1 MVDGLHV
8 AVAGGAGVLAGG
20 INAIAG
26 GGTLI
31 SFPALQ
37 AVGLSSLDANVTNL
51 VALTPS
57 YLAGSYA
64 QRADLDGQG
73 ATVRR
78 LSVVAGAGAL
88 AGSVL
93 LVEVSAST
101 FKVVVPFL
109 ILLSCAALLV
119 QGRLRALLE
128 RRRAARTGPVRERFL
143 EYVTLFLSSVYGGF
157 FGAGLGIMLLAVL
170 GLFSDDAWARLN
182 ALKQVL
188 SLIVSVVASA
198 FLAFSG
204 HVVWTL
210 AGVVAV
216 GGIVGGFAGGRL
228 VRVVNPSVL
237 RVLVVLFGVAVAIH
251 YWV

>member
-1 MVDGLHV
+1 MVDGLHY
-8 AVAGGAGVLAGG
+8 AVAAGAGVLAGG
-20 INAIAG
+20 VNAIAG

-37 AVGLSSLDANVTNL
+37 AIGLSSIDANVTNL
-51 VALTPS
+51 VALTPG

-64 QRADLDGQG
+64 QRADLEGQG
-73 ATVRR
+73 PTVRR
-78 LSVVAGAGAL
+78 LSLVAGAGAL
-88 AGSVL
+88 GGSIL
-93 LVEVSAST
+93 LVEVAASA
-101 FKVVVPFL
+101 FKAVVPFL
-109 ILLSCAALLV
+109 ILLSCAALLL

-128 RRRAARTGPVRERFL
+128 ARRAARTGPARERSL
-143 EYVTLFLSSVYGGF
+143 EYVVLFLSSVYGGF

-182 ALKQVL
+182 ARKQIL
-188 SLIVSVVASA
+188 SLIISAVASA

-216 GGIVGGFAGGRL
+216 ASIVGGFAGGRV
-228 VRVVNPSVL
+228 VRVVNPAVL
-237 RVLVVLFGVAVAIH
+237 RFFVVCFGIAVAIH